1 MIKRLI
7 LIQFIALVAIS
18 NPLHARGYLDRAA
31 EEILVNGVV
40 LHAMEDGTMSVF
52 SVAYDNKMF
61 RCLHGFI
68 DKETWKPVKEIGY
81 RQIRDGADL
90 ILYCYQS
97 YD

>member
-1 MIKRLI
+1 
-7 LIQFIALVAIS
+7 
-18 NPLHARGYLDRAA
+18 
-31 EEILVNGVV
+31 
-40 LHAMEDGTMSVF
+40 MSVF